1 MTIESISDLAR
12 ECYLGD
18 DFTEPGQAQQAI
30 ADYNWVKE
38 HVLYRCSH
46 WGVPGE
52 TLVRKSG
59 NCGAK
64 AELLGELLELHGMK
78 VRYVEGR
85 PLSAILPMTK
95 LALFNVHFWVEVKIG
110 SKWLTLDPTP
120 DRGIT
125 HFLGDAEPGHYLGT
139 PSNTARWDRLP
150 SWFKKAYNH
159 PLAYPLRWATNIKLA
174 HQRRRRIA

>member
-12 ECYLGD
+12 ECYLSD
-18 DFTEPGQAQQAI
+18 DFTEHRQAQQAI
-30 ADYNWVKE
+30 TDYNWVKE
-38 HVLYRCSH
+38 NILYCCPR

-59 NCGAK
+59 HCGAK
-64 AELLGELLELHGMK
+64 AELLGELLELHGME

-85 PLSAILPMTK
+85 PLSGNLPIARI
-95 LALFNVHFWVEVKIG
+95 ALFQVHFWLEVKIG
-110 SKWLTLDPTP
+110 EKWITLDPTP

-125 HFLGDAEPGHYLGT
+125 HFMDDTEPGYHLGNPT
-139 PSNTARWDRLP
+139 YIARWNRLP

-159 PLAYPLRWATNIKLA
+159 PLIFPLRWATNIKLDL
-174 HQRRRRIA
+174 QRRRRIS